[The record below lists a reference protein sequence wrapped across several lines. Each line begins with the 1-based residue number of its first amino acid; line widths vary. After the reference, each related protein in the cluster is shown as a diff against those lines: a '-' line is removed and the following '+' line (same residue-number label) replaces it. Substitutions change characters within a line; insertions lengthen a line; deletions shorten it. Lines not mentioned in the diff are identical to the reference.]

1 MVDFWL
7 ASVVGVALYPYF
19 GNRMWC
25 RFACPL
31 RAYMETIAKY
41 TTKLSIE
48 ANETCIGCYECTRQ
62 CQMGI
67 PVHEFALRQ
76 HSLNNQNSA
85 CIQCGFVLRS
95 ALWMY

>member
-1 MVDFWL
+1 
-7 ASVVGVALYPYF
+7 
-19 GNRMWC
+19 
-25 RFACPL
+25 
-31 RAYMETIAKY
+31 METIAKY

-85 CIQCGFVLRS
+85 CIQCGICIEVCPLDVLS
-95 ALWMY
+95 VGESGTPIQLALPSVLSPPKEPWTNV